1 MDNSVLMLLLFLSYF
16 NMFRTGNTY
25 GKGRPSGSR
34 NISPDRK
41 QTIILLNKIILDL
54 SDNYDSL
61 DMDYKAKL
69 LNTFRHLWISQEHE
83 LMDIPD
89 NTIKVNIITCQD

>member
-1 MDNSVLMLLLFLSYF
+1 MDNLVRMLLLFLSYF

-41 QTIILLNKIILDL
+41 QTIILLNKIVQDL
-54 SDNYDSL
+54 SDNYDIL
-61 DMDYKAKL
+61 DLDYKAKL
-69 LNTFRHLWISQEHE
+69 LNTFRHLWITQEHE
-83 LMDIPD
+83 LIDIPD
-89 NTIKVNIITCQD
+89 NTIKVNIVSCQD

>member
-1 MDNSVLMLLLFLSYF
+1 M
-16 NMFRTGNTY
+16 
-25 GKGRPSGSR
+25 
-34 NISPDRK
+34 
-41 QTIILLNKIILDL
+41 DL

-83 LMDIPD
+83 LLDIPD
-89 NTIKVNIITCQD
+89 NTIKVNIISCQD

>member
-1 MDNSVLMLLLFLSYF
+1 
-16 NMFRTGNTY
+16 MFVTGNTY

-41 QTIILLNKIILDL
+41 QTILLLNKIVEDI
-54 SDNYDSL
+54 SENYDSL
-61 DMDYKAKL
+61 DLEYKFKL

-83 LMDIPD
+83 PVDIPD
-89 NTIKVNIITCQD
+89 NTIKVNIISSCQD